1 MVWLPVWLEESFAC
15 RDVLFFAGSMEDKF
29 KDDVLV
35 NEELRE
41 DELVNDELAAERADG
56 EAEEEVLDLEEE
68 DVDDLAE
75 EEVEDEDE
83 RDDDE

>member
-15 RDVLFFAGSMEDKF
+15 RDVLFFAGSMEDEF
-29 KDDVLV
+29 KD
-35 NEELRE
+35 
-41 DELVNDELAAERADG
+41 DELAAERADDEADG
-56 EAEEEVLDLEEE
+56 EAEEEVVDLEEE